1 MLKERAKEYYN
12 QNYNCAETIVRAAN
26 DEYHLGL
33 TEEAIRMCGGFGG
46 GMGCGKAC
54 GALCGGICVI
64 SSKLIENCA
73 HETTELRQ
81 ACQKLV
87 SAFNRILGDT
97 ECKHLMMK
105 YKKPDTRCLD
115 TVLLGCEA
123 LESVMEQD

>member
-26 DEYHLGL
+26 DEYNLGL
-33 TEEAIRMCGGFGG
+33 TEEAIRMCGG
-46 GMGCGKAC
+46 
-54 GALCGGICVI
+54 ICVI
-64 SSKLIENCA
+64 SSKLIESCA
-73 HETTELRQ
+73 HETPELRKS
-81 ACQKLV
+81 CQQLV

-123 LESVMEQD
+123 LESVME